1 MTGQRPALAFVCAHL
16 TDERLYAAQ
25 VAALSAA
32 YDCRT
37 FVFRDHDTLGAM
49 ADEVLAKM
57 PSRFSLIGLSLG
69 GYVAFEVIRR
79 GLHRLDRLALLD
91 TTTVADHPQRRAG
104 RLADIAKVQQ
114 SGIDALVPELAP
126 RWMLAAHAVRP
137 DLASLMTEMA
147 RSVGARGQLNQQT
160 AMLARPDS
168 HDDLAKV
175 NVPTLILCGREDPVT
190 PIANHRAMAAQVP
203 GSRLVLIPECGHL
216 STIEQPLA
224 VTTALV
230 DWLGSALR

>member
-1 MTGQRPALAFVCAHL
+1 MTGQLPALAFVCAHL

-25 VAALSAA
+25 VAALAAA

-37 FVFRDHDTLGAM
+37 FVFRDHHSLGAM

-57 PSRFSLIGLSLG
+57 PSRFSLVGLSLG
-69 GYVAFEVIRR
+69 GYVAFEIIRR
-79 GLHRLDRLALLD
+79 ALPRLDRLALLD
-91 TTTVADHPQRRAG
+91 TTAVADHPQRRAG
-104 RLADIAKVQQ
+104 RLADIAKVRQG
-114 SGIDALVPELAP
+114 GIDALIPELAP
-126 RWMLAAHAVRP
+126 RWMLAAHAQRP
-137 DLASLMTEMA
+137 DLASLMSEMA

-168 HDDLAKV
+168 HEDLVKV

-190 PIANHRAMAAQVP
+190 PIADHRAMAAQVP

-216 STIEQPLA
+216 STIEQPDA
-224 VTTALV
+224 VTAALV
-230 DWLGSALR
+230 DWLGSAAR